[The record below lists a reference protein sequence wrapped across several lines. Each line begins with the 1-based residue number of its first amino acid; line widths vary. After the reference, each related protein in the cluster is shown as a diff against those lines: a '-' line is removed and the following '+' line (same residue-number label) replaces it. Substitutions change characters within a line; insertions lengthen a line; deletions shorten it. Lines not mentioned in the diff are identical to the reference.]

1 MARRKA
7 AVFAPTWFKGFE
19 RTLTCSEVLSRVC
32 SSLDLVIR
40 VNAFWADPLK
50 VMMSAG
56 LKGSVFSSH
65 LSSSVS
71 LVTRHLS
78 GIVVVFLNSMVLVP
92 SGRVLGFVMRMVSGL
107 DRANFL
113 GVFAN
118 CSAKSEGMERL
129 WGDCIASLVAALIL
143 CSSVLGTMKCC
154 LIASSIDR
162 PFRIQSDPNQ

>member
-1 MARRKA
+1 M
-7 AVFAPTWFKGFE
+7 
-19 RTLTCSEVLSRVC
+19 
-32 SSLDLVIR
+32 DLVIR

-50 VMMSAG
+50 VMVSAG
-56 LKGSVFSSH
+56 LKGSDFSSH
-65 LSSSVS
+65 LSSNVS

-92 SGRVLGFVMRMVSGL
+92 SGRVLQYHKEGLLGFVMRMVSGL

-129 WGDCIASLVAALIL
+129 WGDRIASLVAALIL
-143 CSSVLGTMKCC
+143 
-154 LIASSIDR
+154 
-162 PFRIQSDPNQ
+162 

>member
-1 MARRKA
+1 M
-7 AVFAPTWFKGFE
+7 
-19 RTLTCSEVLSRVC
+19 VC

-40 VNAFWADPLK
+40 VNAFWADPSK

-92 SGRVLGFVMRMVSGL
+92 SGRVQGFVMRMVSGL

-129 WGDCIASLVAALIL
+129 WGDRIASLVAALIL
-143 CSSVLGTMKCC
+143 
-154 LIASSIDR
+154 
-162 PFRIQSDPNQ
+162 

>member
-50 VMMSAG
+50 VMTSAG
-56 LKGSVFSSH
+56 LRGSVFSSH

-92 SGRVLGFVMRMVSGL
+92 SGRVLQYHKEGLLGFVMRMVSGL

-143 CSSVLGTMKCC
+143 
-154 LIASSIDR
+154 
-162 PFRIQSDPNQ
+162 